1 MEVSNIEMLNLNT
14 GDENVENYE
23 EEYNDAGFDNNQ
35 PPKEQEKPAPSGCSP
50 SRQMSIYQ

>member
-1 MEVSNIEMLNLNT
+1 MSTIEMSNLNT

-35 PPKEQEKPAPSGCSP
+35 SSEEPEKPGPSGCSP
-50 SRQMSIYQ
+50 SVEVSIYQ